1 MREGFVP
8 RKKKIYPLSRKER
21 EEIHKFITEQLR
33 KGYMKKAGIKAV
45 RREEWQSEGG
55 LVLRKRKMYV
65 PKDKELRVEII

>member
-8 RKKKIYPLSRKER
+8 RKKKIYLLSRKER

-45 RREEWQSEGG
+45 RREEWQLEGG